1 MITQITPIEELKQMW
16 LEIFLNKTDKVSD
29 VSAESVLN
37 AMAYADSKIGQKIMV
52 NQAVIEGHIFPDTAA
67 GEYLDALAALRGVA
81 PRFGAAPATTYVR
94 VIGDPGTFYQ
104 AGTMFTSTT
113 GLTFVSTEDVT
124 IGGVDESTGRVVVNA
139 RMAYIPVRCTKSG
152 AVTNIPP
159 LSLNRVNPTPPGH
172 QSCTNEY
179 QATGGRD
186 QEDDET
192 FRIRIKESVNQ
203 LAMNTLSQLEQVLM
217 KINPRVLRVLKGGYG
232 ESQTTGSAAESRIN
246 LTVVSVN
253 GQDFTQEEF
262 DEMYSRAEEYL
273 CLTDLLRVS
282 IAGARYPAIN
292 LRNVNWLFVNVDFRV
307 DIDPAYNTDDVRTQ
321 IQLQMNK
328 LFDYRF
334 WEPGDKVEWEDMLY
348 VVKNVEGVRYVPD
361 THFNPGYDINVPEYT
376 LPRVRSF
383 VMRDLDGNVIIDN
396 GGVLSEVFYPN
407 VEDANYQATVL
418 MSI

>member
-1 MITQITPIEELKQMW
+1 
-16 LEIFLNKTDKVSD
+16 
-29 VSAESVLN
+29 
-37 AMAYADSKIGQKIMV
+37 
-52 NQAVIEGHIFPDTAA
+52 
-67 GEYLDALAALRGVA
+67 
-81 PRFGAAPATTYVR
+81 
-94 VIGDPGTFYQ
+94 
-104 AGTMFTSTT
+104 
-113 GLTFVSTEDVT
+113 
-124 IGGVDESTGRVVVNA
+124 
-139 RMAYIPVRCTKSG
+139 
-152 AVTNIPP
+152 
-159 LSLNRVNPTPPGH
+159 
-172 QSCTNEY
+172 
-179 QATGGRD
+179 
-186 QEDDET
+186 
-192 FRIRIKESVNQ
+192 
-203 LAMNTLSQLEQVLM
+203 MNTLAQLEQVLM

-383 VMRDLDGNVIIDN
+383 VMRDLDGNVILDN